1 MLGFIATVRR
11 RDAMDAE
18 RIVEA
23 GTELTT
29 TVTDACVDERAV
41 DEEACTT
48 YMYVPGVRARY
59 GSTK

>member
-1 MLGFIATVRR
+1 
-11 RDAMDAE
+11 MDAE

-23 GTELTT
+23 GTVLTT

-59 GSTK
+59 GSVK